1 MEVNGLAIREIDF
14 NLHEVTKSICKIIYQ
29 NTFSTGFFIKLFK
42 DEKEMLCLMTN
53 GHIITKEMIELKI
66 LFRIYSYLIFCILIY
81 ILHVNSGL

>member
-42 DEKEMLCLMTN
+42 K
-53 GHIITKEMIELKI
+53 K
-66 LFRIYSYLIFCILIY
+66 RYYA
-81 ILHVNSGL
+81 